1 MKLTIA
7 REALQQGLAAVAG
20 VVPTRTSLP
29 VLTDVLL
36 EAEGEGLVL
45 TASDLDTAITV
56 RVPADVERPGALT
69 APARKLQ
76 EIVRELPPAPVTLTA
91 EGGALTLVCARARFR
106 LHGLPKEEY
115 PTPPTVD
122 AATHRWTMT
131 GAELRQLIAHVA
143 FAVSTEETRPVLGG
157 VFWQLR
163 PGEMRMVATNGHRL
177 ARMVVARAG
186 LEEGLELIV
195 PPKALRQVER
205 LLAQVETVEVARSGN
220 YLRFRGDGI
229 EVATRLIDGQ
239 YPNVDSVL
247 PRDNDKELVGERAAL
262 LAAVRRMA
270 VVAADQTH
278 RIRLSLGG
286 PVLRL
291 SVQTPDLGEASEE
304 VPVEY
309 RGDPLEIGF
318 NATYL
323 VELLQVMPTEEVKM
337 TFKSPERPA
346 TVEPVGNEDTPEL
359 LGLVMPLRLL
369 D

>member
-1 MKLTIA
+1 
-7 REALQQGLAAVAG
+7 
-20 VVPTRTSLP
+20 
-29 VLTDVLL
+29 
-36 EAEGEGLVL
+36 
-45 TASDLDTAITV
+45 
-56 RVPADVERPGALT
+56 
-69 APARKLQ
+69 
-76 EIVRELPPAPVTLTA
+76 
-91 EGGALTLVCARARFR
+91 
-106 LHGLPKEEY
+106 
-115 PTPPTVD
+115 
-122 AATHRWTMT
+122 
-131 GAELRQLIAHVA
+131 
-143 FAVSTEETRPVLGG
+143 
-157 VFWQLR
+157 
-163 PGEMRMVATNGHRL
+163 
-177 ARMVVARAG
+177 
-186 LEEGLELIV
+186 
-195 PPKALRQVER
+195 
-205 LLAQVETVEVARSGN
+205 
-220 YLRFRGDGI
+220 
-229 EVATRLIDGQ
+229 
-239 YPNVDSVL
+239 
-247 PRDNDKELVGERAAL
+247 
-262 LAAVRRMA
+262 MA